1 MKREITRELLIEA
14 MKKLNAGLAPNQHLM
29 GKKKIQADMLADMV
43 EFLDGE
49 REDLCDLY
57 L

>member
-1 MKREITRELLIEA
+1 MNREITREMLIEA
-14 MKKLNAGLAPNQHLM
+14 MKELNSGLAPNQHLM
-29 GKKKIQADMLADMV
+29 GKKKVQADMLADLV